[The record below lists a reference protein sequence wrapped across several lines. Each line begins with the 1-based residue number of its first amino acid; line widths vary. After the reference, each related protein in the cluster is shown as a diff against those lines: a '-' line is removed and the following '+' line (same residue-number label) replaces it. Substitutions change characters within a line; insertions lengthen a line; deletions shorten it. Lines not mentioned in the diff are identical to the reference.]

1 MIYTVTFNPSLD
13 YIVTVDNFREG
24 ATNRTAEELMLPGGK
39 GINVS
44 IVLSNLGVKNTAVYF
59 SAGFVGREITRRI
72 EECGITAEEI
82 IISDGCSRINTKL
95 RSVVTVNDKKRNI
108 RKKDFLI
115 LAENLGI
122 TKKVAERLISQLL
135 KMEQKI
141 IKEVNQSYIPMH
153 MQEELISLIS
163 NRCDVFK

>member
-1 MIYTVTFNPSLD
+1 MFKI
-13 YIVTVDNFREG
+13 
-24 ATNRTAEELMLPGGK
+24 LMRDDKEQMAL
-39 GINVS
+39 
-44 IVLSNLGVKNTAVYF
+44 
-59 SAGFVGREITRRI
+59 
-72 EECGITAEEI
+72 
-82 IISDGCSRINTKL
+82 
-95 RSVVTVNDKKRNI
+95 TVNGKKRNI

>member
-1 MIYTVTFNPSLD
+1 MPEDKEQMAL
-13 YIVTVDNFREG
+13 
-24 ATNRTAEELMLPGGK
+24 
-39 GINVS
+39 
-44 IVLSNLGVKNTAVYF
+44 
-59 SAGFVGREITRRI
+59 
-72 EECGITAEEI
+72 
-82 IISDGCSRINTKL
+82 
-95 RSVVTVNDKKRNI
+95 TVNGKKRNI

-141 IKEVNQSYIPMH
+141 IKEVNQSYILRQ

>member
-1 MIYTVTFNPSLD
+1 MPEDKEQMAL
-13 YIVTVDNFREG
+13 
-24 ATNRTAEELMLPGGK
+24 
-39 GINVS
+39 
-44 IVLSNLGVKNTAVYF
+44 
-59 SAGFVGREITRRI
+59 
-72 EECGITAEEI
+72 
-82 IISDGCSRINTKL
+82 
-95 RSVVTVNDKKRNI
+95 TVNGKKRNI

-141 IKEVNQSYIPMH
+141 IKEVNQSYIPRQ

>member
-1 MIYTVTFNPSLD
+1 MPEDKEQMAL
-13 YIVTVDNFREG
+13 
-24 ATNRTAEELMLPGGK
+24 
-39 GINVS
+39 
-44 IVLSNLGVKNTAVYF
+44 
-59 SAGFVGREITRRI
+59 
-72 EECGITAEEI
+72 
-82 IISDGCSRINTKL
+82 
-95 RSVVTVNDKKRNI
+95 TVNGKKRNI

-141 IKEVNQSYIPMH
+141 IKEVNQSYIPMQ

>member
-1 MIYTVTFNPSLD
+1 MFKI
-13 YIVTVDNFREG
+13 
-24 ATNRTAEELMLPGGK
+24 LMPEDKEQMAL
-39 GINVS
+39 
-44 IVLSNLGVKNTAVYF
+44 
-59 SAGFVGREITRRI
+59 
-72 EECGITAEEI
+72 
-82 IISDGCSRINTKL
+82 
-95 RSVVTVNDKKRNI
+95 TVNGKKRNI

-141 IKEVNQSYIPMH
+141 IKEVNQSYILRQ

>member
-1 MIYTVTFNPSLD
+1 MRDDKEQMAL
-13 YIVTVDNFREG
+13 
-24 ATNRTAEELMLPGGK
+24 
-39 GINVS
+39 
-44 IVLSNLGVKNTAVYF
+44 
-59 SAGFVGREITRRI
+59 
-72 EECGITAEEI
+72 
-82 IISDGCSRINTKL
+82 
-95 RSVVTVNDKKRNI
+95 TVNGKKRNI

-141 IKEVNQSYIPMH
+141 IKEVNQSYIPRQ

>member
-1 MIYTVTFNPSLD
+1 MFKI
-13 YIVTVDNFREG
+13 
-24 ATNRTAEELMLPGGK
+24 LMRDDKEQMAL
-39 GINVS
+39 
-44 IVLSNLGVKNTAVYF
+44 
-59 SAGFVGREITRRI
+59 
-72 EECGITAEEI
+72 
-82 IISDGCSRINTKL
+82 
-95 RSVVTVNDKKRNI
+95 TVNGKKRNI

-141 IKEVNQSYIPMH
+141 IKEVNQSYIPRQ

>member
-1 MIYTVTFNPSLD
+1 MFKTHMPEDKEQMAL
-13 YIVTVDNFREG
+13 
-24 ATNRTAEELMLPGGK
+24 
-39 GINVS
+39 
-44 IVLSNLGVKNTAVYF
+44 
-59 SAGFVGREITRRI
+59 
-72 EECGITAEEI
+72 
-82 IISDGCSRINTKL
+82 
-95 RSVVTVNDKKRNI
+95 TVNGKKRNI

-141 IKEVNQSYIPMH
+141 IKEVNQSYIPRQ